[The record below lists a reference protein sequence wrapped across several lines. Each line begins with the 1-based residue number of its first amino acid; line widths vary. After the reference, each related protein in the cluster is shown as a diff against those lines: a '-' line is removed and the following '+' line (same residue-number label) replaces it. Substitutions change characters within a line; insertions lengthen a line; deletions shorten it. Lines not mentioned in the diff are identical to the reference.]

1 MQLIGFKEMLK
12 RLDVS
17 DPTLRRM
24 VKGNEIPYQRIR
36 GSIKFNMQKVEGW
49 LQQTSLQSTPEL
61 VQSAPELVQ
70 STPEEGKICLM
81 DEC

>member
-1 MQLIGFKEMLK
+1 MQLIGFKEMTK

-24 VKGNEIPYQRIR
+24 VRDNEIPYQRIR
-36 GSIKFNMQKVEGW
+36 GSIKFNICKIEEW

-61 VQSAPELVQ
+61 LQ
-70 STPEEGKICLM
+70 STPEEA
-81 DEC
+81 EYA